1 MPPKKLTTSN
11 TKNGIKKNK
20 TDIITEKGKNSIKNM
35 FERIKSKENAFKEC
49 SNCNQKI
56 NVSLYDDH
64 IKANCKRNSPSSS
77 SNCENNTD
85 IIIIDSNIDV
95 NIKKEPIKIGKT
107 DIELVEINDNID
119 DDIKP
124 PFKRYKSE
132 NMITKTDK
140 VENFSEDSDEKLLNN
155 FMDNTDI
162 SSLPSHNCTPE
173 KNKEKNKN
181 TSIHSEDSNLSFT
194 QYNPDFDFYLR
205 NFTNAIESVLEQEIF
220 SCLLDEFD
228 REIIKKFSLL
238 GSIFSFSKNL

>member
-1 MPPKKLTTSN
+1 MTEIHSGNINNLITDDVKQFMKEVKTKK
-11 TKNGIKKNK
+11 
-20 TDIITEKGKNSIKNM
+20 
-35 FERIKSKENAFKEC
+35 ERSERQKENDAKLKDRLKLYHQQKKEAKLKELEKQEIAFK
-49 SNCNQKI
+49 
-56 NVSLYDDH
+56 H
-64 IKANCKRNSPSSS
+64 IQDSFREIQERKSSV
-77 SNCENNTD
+77 
-85 IIIIDSNIDV
+85 ID
-95 NIKKEPIKIGKT
+95 
-107 DIELVEINDNID
+107 DNID

-140 VENFSEDSDEKLLNN
+140 LENFSEDSDEKLLNN